1 MPCNRTRWTRVVL
14 VALTAAALA
23 RGQQS
28 VIPPADEDR
37 FVGHWRANAG
47 KSRPPLDKKEA
58 SYERTIQ
65 RDGDELIFS
74 SSGGASKAAIRQF
87 RMLCDG
93 RFHPLPTGPI
103 LSCRYVSATRVEGE
117 TQDPTRTR
125 RFWAREVSSDGQ
137 QMMVLTYKDKAR
149 AKLREVLV
157 LDRVK

>member
-1 MPCNRTRWTRVVL
+1 MPCNGLNWTRVVL
-14 VALTAAALA
+14 VALTAAPPA
-23 RGQQS
+23 RGQQP
-28 VIPPADEDR
+28 VIPPPDEDR
-37 FVGHWRANAG
+37 FVGRWHANAA

-65 RDGDELIFS
+65 REGDDLIFS

-117 TQDPTRTR
+117 TQDPTL
-125 RFWAREVSSDGQ
+125 ARHF
-137 QMMVLTYKDKAR
+137 
-149 AKLREVLV
+149 
-157 LDRVK
+157 